1 MNIIFNVI
9 IIFNIIIIFIIIIFN
24 IIIIFIIIIFNIII
38 IIMGVVGLLGSWTF
52 KATSRMVLLG
62 SWLSVSIRVF
72 V

>member
-1 MNIIFNVI
+1 MHIIFNVI

-24 IIIIFIIIIFNIII
+24 IIIIFIIIIFNII